1 MNAGHTGKTRGS
13 TRHHPTT
20 KKEKPRKKM
29 TISEQRYQELKAERK
44 EHFADKTKIK
54 LILSLRT
61 HKGTLTKLLQL
72 MEGCT
77 ASVKALPSQ
86 RGAEELEAL
95 TDKAEAKMDDIEYG
109 YHVLCAL
116 DNADEEKY
124 RAAVD
129 KAMEEYVKTRK
140 AASEALAAARPKAP
154 QAAGARNTSQVKIR
168 DELRPDKLKLDNN
181 PTEFKNWK
189 EEV

>member
-1 MNAGHTGKTRGS
+1 MNAEHTGKTRGS

-20 KKEKPRKKM
+20 KKEKKTRKKM

-44 EHFADKTKIK
+44 EHSADKTKIK

-95 TDKAEAKMDDIEYG
+95 T
-109 YHVLCAL
+109 
-116 DNADEEKY
+116 Y
-124 RAAVD
+124 R
-129 KAMEEYVKTRK
+129 
-140 AASEALAAARPKAP
+140 
-154 QAAGARNTSQVKIR
+154 
-168 DELRPDKLKLDNN
+168 
-181 PTEFKNWK
+181 
-189 EEV
+189 

>member
-20 KKEKPRKKM
+20 KKEKRRKKM

-86 RGAEELEAL
+86 RGAEELEVL

-109 YHVLCAL
+109 YDVLCL
-116 DNADEEKY
+116 
-124 RAAVD
+124 
-129 KAMEEYVKTRK
+129 
-140 AASEALAAARPKAP
+140 SL
-154 QAAGARNTSQVKIR
+154 IHI
-168 DELRPDKLKLDNN
+168 
-181 PTEFKNWK
+181 
-189 EEV
+189 